1 VTDGEVTTKTG
12 KSYFV
17 FYPPIFVYN
26 LLISDSWSSPSA
38 ITLFGRG
45 PVGPWAYSTIH
56 GLGRLFVK
64 ARPGPGPSTTARR
77 RAPHRRA
84 SHRRASQGY
93 VPHKCASHRRVPH
106 RRACYGRASL
116 TGMRFVG
123 VHDADVHPRAWVLS
137 ES

>member
-1 VTDGEVTTKTG
+1 VTGGEVTTETG

-38 ITLFGRG
+38 ITLFRRG

-64 ARPGPGPSTTARR
+64 ARPGPGPSTTA
-77 RAPHRRA
+77 
-84 SHRRASQGY
+84 QE
-93 VPHKCASHRRVPH
+93 
-106 RRACYGRASL
+106 SL
-116 TGMRFVG
+116 METVLP
-123 VHDADVHPRAWVLS
+123 VHITETPMPIKAER
-137 ES
+137 